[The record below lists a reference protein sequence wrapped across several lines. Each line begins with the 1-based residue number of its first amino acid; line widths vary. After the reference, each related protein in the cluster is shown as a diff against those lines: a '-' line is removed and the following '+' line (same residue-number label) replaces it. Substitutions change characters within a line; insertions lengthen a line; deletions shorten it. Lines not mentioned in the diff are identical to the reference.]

1 MPQTLDVSSIV
12 AATPTVFPASPLDST
27 LVPPTLVVDAQ
38 FRARAAN
45 GAFAALLAD
54 SVALPA
60 QLADVL
66 DPDRL
71 GQLVP
76 AVRAALDGRPQAA
89 VLPLRRDGDP
99 TTLVAAP
106 LGHDPAGTQLVS
118 VREATPDAAAS
129 AAAGARPELFVR
141 TLGHTR
147 VLRGGAEVR
156 GAWLEQLPGQLLKL
170 LVTFRDQMVPV
181 EQIAEALWPG
191 GGASV
196 LASVRFTVHQLRK
209 RIDVPGDCPSLVIS
223 HRGGYRLDGA
233 RTRCDADVFA
243 DLVAPGLAAAAAGAH
258 TVARADLETAV
269 SLYRGDYVGDE
280 PYAEWVFPERERL
293 REIAGRALAALA
305 DICERED
312 ALEAAAR
319 HLERLT
325 RLEPYDE
332 DAQRRLIEVCLARG
346 RRSEAMRRYAM
357 LEGLLR
363 RDLDTRPSF
372 ALRDLLAAQAA
383 ALGGPQSAAV
393 AR

>member
-1 MPQTLDVSSIV
+1 VKPLPQILDVS
-12 AATPTVFPASPLDST
+12 
-27 LVPPTLVVDAQ
+27 PTL
-38 FRARAAN
+38 
-45 GAFAALLAD
+45 G
-54 SVALPA
+54 
-60 QLADVL
+60 ADV
-66 DPDRL
+66 
-71 GQLVP
+71 
-76 AVRAALDGRPQAA
+76 
-89 VLPLRRDGDP
+89 
-99 TTLVAAP
+99 
-106 LGHDPAGTQLVS
+106 
-118 VREATPDAAAS
+118 
-129 AAAGARPELFVR
+129 ELFVR
-141 TLGHTR
+141 TLGPTR
-147 VLRGGAEVR
+147 LLRDGAELR

-209 RIDVPGDCPSLVIS
+209 RIDTGGACPSLVVS

-243 DLVAPGLAAAAAGAH
+243 ELVTSGLTASAAGAVD
-258 TVARADLETAV
+258 VAGADLDTAV

-280 PYAEWVFPERERL
+280 PYAEWLFPERERL
-293 REIAGRALAALA
+293 RELAGRALAALA
-305 DICERED
+305 DICERRGD
-312 ALEAAAR
+312 LDTAAR

-332 DAQRRLIEVCLARG
+332 DVQRRLIETCLRRG

-363 RDLDTRPSF
+363 RDLGTRPSF
-372 ALRDLLAAQAA
+372 TLRDLLAAQLEARPPFAGAA
-383 ALGGPQSAAV
+383 PQPLAAF